1 MAIRNPTL
9 WSAEGLRPVGGAIR
23 GIGGALQP
31 TGHAAAPL
39 AVRRIGYGDL
49 GLALRRGFDDFT
61 TSRSDILFAC
71 LVYPLAGLVLAR
83 LALGYDLMPLVFPLA
98 SGFALIG
105 PFAAAGLY
113 AVSRAR
119 ERGEE
124 PSLGRAL
131 SVFSNPSI
139 GSILRLGLVLLA
151 LFAAWIVAALL
162 IYNATLGP
170 EAPVSWSAFIGD
182 VFGTSAGWA
191 LIVIGCG
198 VGFLF
203 ALAALAI
210 SAVSF
215 PLLVDRE
222 VGARAAMRT
231 SLEAM
236 RVNPGPMLAWGA
248 IVAGLLVLGAV
259 PLLWG
264 LIIVMPVL
272 GHATWHLYRRV
283 VADDPSFAP

>member
-1 MAIRNPTL
+1 MAIRNPTE
-9 WSAEGLRPVGGAIR
+9 WGAESLRPVGGAIR
-23 GIGGALQP
+23 GLSGALQP
-31 TGHAAAPL
+31 APSHAASPP

-49 GLALRRGFDDFT
+49 AVALNRGFRDFA
-61 TSRSDILFAC
+61 SGRSDVLFAC
-71 LVYPLAGLVLAR
+71 IVYPVAGLVLAR
-83 LALGYDLMPLVFPLA
+83 LALGQDLMPLVFPLA

-113 AVSRAR
+113 EVSRAR
-119 ERGEE
+119 EAGEE
-124 PSLGRAL
+124 PTLSRAL

-139 GSILRLGLVLLA
+139 GAILRLGVGLLV
-151 LFAAWIVAALL
+151 LFAAWILAAHA
-162 IYNATLGP
+162 IYAATLGP
-170 EAPVSWSAFIGD
+170 EPPASWSAFVGD
-182 VFGTSAGWA
+182 LFGTSAGWT
-191 LIVIGCG
+191 LILVGCG

-203 ALAALAI
+203 ALAALAV

-222 VGARAAMRT
+222 VGARAAVRT

-236 RVNPGPMLAWGA
+236 RVNPGPMLAWGG
-248 IVAGLLVLGAV
+248 IVAALLVLGAL

-283 VADDPSFAP
+283 VVSER